1 MMTCEQVREL
11 IPWYV
16 NGTLASNEAAEVAT
30 HIASC
35 ERCRAELASTLQLS
49 MEVRTAVDEMP
60 PLPER
65 VWARV
70 RTEKGGEVRLGG
82 LDLGSLLLG
91 LSLGLS
97 ITRRGRPHFTSNLR
111 LLGRRVPI
119 YSIREK
125 EENNG
130 KS

>member
-16 NGTLASNEAAEVAT
+16 NGTLSRDEATLVAQ
-30 HIASC
+30 HIAQCASC
-35 ERCRAELASTLQLS
+35 REELAQTLQLS
-49 MEVRTAVDEMP
+49 LKVRNAMNDAPSVP
-60 PLPER
+60 KR
-65 VWARV
+65 VWEAV
-70 RTEKGGEVRLGG
+70 RTEKGEVQLGG
-82 LDLGSLLLG
+82 LDLGSFLLG

-97 ITRRGRPHFTSNLR
+97 VTKRGRPRFTSNLR
-111 LLGRRVPI
+111 LFGRQVPI

-125 EENNG
+125 EEHNG